1 MDRPDLD
8 AAARGCVICDAAA
21 NRSRE
26 SDDHGLTRDAV
37 LRRGVAAAAAAA
49 VLGAGPLAQAARAT
63 AAGAGHTNRAAGG
76 CWYSPA
82 GC

>member
-21 NRSRE
+21 NGRRE
-26 SDDHGLTRDAV
+26 SDERGLTRDAV

-49 VLGAGPLAQAARAT
+49 VLGAGPLAQAARAH
-63 AAGAGHTNRAAGG
+63 GGGGDHTSRAAGG
-76 CWYSPA
+76 CWCSRA